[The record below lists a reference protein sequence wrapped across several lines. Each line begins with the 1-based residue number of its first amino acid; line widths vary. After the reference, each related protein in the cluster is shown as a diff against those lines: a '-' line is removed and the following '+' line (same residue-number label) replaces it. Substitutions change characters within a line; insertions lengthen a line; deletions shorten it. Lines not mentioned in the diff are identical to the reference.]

1 MTKIKRLLGDVKKT
15 NDMALEIKVYYE
27 ENIICLEQKEWDGYK
42 QFISIYPK
50 DIPDILKLLL
60 KEYEKWEQND
70 QKSKNRV

>member
-1 MTKIKRLLGDVKKT
+1 M
-15 NDMALEIKVYYE
+15 
-27 ENIICLEQKEWDGYK
+27 ICLEQKEWDGYK

-60 KEYEKWEQND
+60 KEYKKWEQND